1 MATVME
7 NEQIREAE
15 EKQETREGSRR
26 SEKRDLEDSVTPGF
40 LMLKEIN
47 SGDLEVQ
54 GSELRSRGIVV

>member
-15 EKQETREGSRR
+15 EKQETGEGSRR

-40 LMLKEIN
+40 LML
-47 SGDLEVQ
+47 
-54 GSELRSRGIVV
+54 